1 MAKITCF
8 QKNSYKNTHSYEL
21 YRVLKVKNLCLGAM
35 DEFSD
40 FHLTA
45 AKFDNHWLL
54 TLDSLYNWY
63 GWINFNEKL
72 WKYVILAIEH
82 IGDL

>member
-1 MAKITCF
+1 M
-8 QKNSYKNTHSYEL
+8 H
-21 YRVLKVKNLCLGAM
+21 GAM
-35 DEFSD
+35 VEFSD

-45 AKFDNHWLL
+45 AKFDNHLFL
-54 TLDSLYNWY
+54 TFDSLYNWY
-63 GWINFNEKL
+63 GWINFNAKL